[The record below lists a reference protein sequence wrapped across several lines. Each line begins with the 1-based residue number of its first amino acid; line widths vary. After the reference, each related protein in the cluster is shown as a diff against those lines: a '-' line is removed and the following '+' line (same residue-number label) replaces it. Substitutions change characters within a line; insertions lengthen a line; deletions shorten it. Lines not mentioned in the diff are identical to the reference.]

1 MMKAFWQANMNKR
14 AVQIKKEHDSH
25 RHTGTEAHT
34 QKTKNGAH
42 CMRRRIETESNYNPS
57 RNRAF

>member
-14 AVQIKKEHDSH
+14 AVQIKKEHDAH

-34 QKTKNGAH
+34 QKNKK
-42 CMRRRIETESNYNPS
+42 RRTLYAETD
-57 RNRAF
+57 